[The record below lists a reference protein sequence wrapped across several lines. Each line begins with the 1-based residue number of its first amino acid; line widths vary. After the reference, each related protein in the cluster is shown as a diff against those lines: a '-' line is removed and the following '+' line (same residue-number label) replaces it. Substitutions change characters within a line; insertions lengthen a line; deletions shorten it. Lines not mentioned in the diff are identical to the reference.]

1 VITLV
6 PNEASLGLIK
16 WTFNTDLSKAVAEIE
31 QRSFD
36 VRSRSYSQYVLAG
49 LSFFVTNMLD
59 QRDSLRS
66 KRVRFRRSLQSVPIA
81 LQWAYGENVSIR
93 LSSLMPKSGYKQALS
108 QPATANKP
116 AEERIFRI
124 ATAPLCQKHSA
135 SDSIP

>member
-36 VRSRSYSQYVLAG
+36 VRSRSYSEYVLAG

-59 QRDSLRS
+59 QLDSLR
-66 KRVRFRRSLQSVPIA
+66 
-81 LQWAYGENVSIR
+81 
-93 LSSLMPKSGYKQALS
+93 
-108 QPATANKP
+108 
-116 AEERIFRI
+116 
-124 ATAPLCQKHSA
+124 
-135 SDSIP
+135 